1 MRYTITKA
9 RKCPNCGVALTA
21 KDIRAAG
28 PFPCPTCKVLLRAS
42 EYYPLNTLIAS
53 LSFVALVF
61 AGLGLRG
68 VHLVHAL
75 ILAFVPVLFLSA
87 NFVKFLILP
96 KIEPYS
102 TMLNLRD

>member
-1 MRYTITKA
+1 
-9 RKCPNCGVALTA
+9 LTA
-21 KDIRAAG
+21 RDIQAAG
-28 PFPCPTCKVLLRAS
+28 PFPCPSCKLLLTTS
-42 EYYPLNTLIAS
+42 EYYPLITLLAT
-53 LSFVALVF
+53 LSFAALVF
-61 AGLGLRG
+61 IGLGFRG
-68 VHLVHAL
+68 VSLVHAL